1 MTDRAKLEA
10 ARSRGFPEALRE
22 QIAAWDQL
30 RSGCRSAHDLIR
42 DVHAWLASQPADETE
57 ALRARVK
64 DLEAERTEIVSAIA
78 SFSPERTKGQTLV
91 DGIRTIATDLSTTLG
106 YVAKIT
112 DERDSARAKAIGSK
126 EMCAMGDWIKTLRRR
141 RINDTRPFAWIDV
154 DITQRSILDAMRDEP
169 SLKDAEAIRWIR
181 KGKCIGTTSPQ
192 RFGSEIYDGD
202 DVDALLA
209 RITELESE
217 LATLRNDAALGRAVR
232 NSGVTL
238 DWLTERGR
246 ELRNSRGS
254 LALSSVAY
262 ADAHAQEIALVDAI
276 TSALREEER

>member
-1 MTDRAKLEA
+1 
-10 ARSRGFPEALRE
+10 
-22 QIAAWDQL
+22 
-30 RSGCRSAHDLIR
+30 
-42 DVHAWLASQPADETE
+42 
-57 ALRARVK
+57 
-64 DLEAERTEIVSAIA
+64 
-78 SFSPERTKGQTLV
+78 
-91 DGIRTIATDLSTTLG
+91 
-106 YVAKIT
+106 
-112 DERDSARAKAIGSK
+112 
-126 EMCAMGDWIKTLRRR
+126 MGDWIEVLRRR

-154 DITQRSILDAMRDEP
+154 DITQRSILDAMTDEP

-192 RFGSEIYDGD
+192 CPGSEIYDGD
-202 DVDALLA
+202 DVDALLE

-217 LATLRNDAALGRAVR
+217 LATLRKDAAIGRAVR
-232 NSGVTL
+232 HSGVTL
-238 DWLTERGR
+238 AWLIERGR

>member
-1 MTDRAKLEA
+1 
-10 ARSRGFPEALRE
+10 
-22 QIAAWDQL
+22 
-30 RSGCRSAHDLIR
+30 
-42 DVHAWLASQPADETE
+42 
-57 ALRARVK
+57 
-64 DLEAERTEIVSAIA
+64 
-78 SFSPERTKGQTLV
+78 
-91 DGIRTIATDLSTTLG
+91 
-106 YVAKIT
+106 
-112 DERDSARAKAIGSK
+112 
-126 EMCAMGDWIKTLRRR
+126 MGDWIEVLRRR

-154 DITQRSILDAMRDEP
+154 DITQRSILDAMTDEP

-192 RFGSEIYDGD
+192 CPGSEIYDGD
-202 DVDALLA
+202 DVDALLE

-217 LATLRNDAALGRAVR
+217 LATLRKDAATGRAVR
-232 NSGVTL
+232 HSGVTL
-238 DWLTERGR
+238 AWLIERGR

>member
-1 MTDRAKLEA
+1 
-10 ARSRGFPEALRE
+10 
-22 QIAAWDQL
+22 
-30 RSGCRSAHDLIR
+30 
-42 DVHAWLASQPADETE
+42 
-57 ALRARVK
+57 
-64 DLEAERTEIVSAIA
+64 
-78 SFSPERTKGQTLV
+78 
-91 DGIRTIATDLSTTLG
+91 
-106 YVAKIT
+106 
-112 DERDSARAKAIGSK
+112 
-126 EMCAMGDWIKTLRRR
+126 MGDWIKTLRRLR
-141 RINDTRPFAWIDV
+141 SNDTRTLTWVDV

-169 SLKDAEAIRWIR
+169 SLGDEDAIRWIR
-181 KGKCIGTTSPQ
+181 NGKCIGTTLRRCP
-192 RFGSEIYDGD
+192 RSETYDGD
-202 DVDALLA
+202 DVDALLE

-276 TSALREEER
+276 ASALREEGR

>member
-1 MTDRAKLEA
+1 
-10 ARSRGFPEALRE
+10 
-22 QIAAWDQL
+22 
-30 RSGCRSAHDLIR
+30 
-42 DVHAWLASQPADETE
+42 
-57 ALRARVK
+57 
-64 DLEAERTEIVSAIA
+64 
-78 SFSPERTKGQTLV
+78 
-91 DGIRTIATDLSTTLG
+91 
-106 YVAKIT
+106 
-112 DERDSARAKAIGSK
+112 
-126 EMCAMGDWIKTLRRR
+126 MGDWIEVLRRR

-154 DITQRSILDAMRDEP
+154 DITQRSILDAMTDEP

-192 RFGSEIYDGD
+192 CPGSEIYDGD
-202 DVDALLA
+202 DVDALLE

-217 LATLRNDAALGRAVR
+217 LATLRKDAAIGRAVR
-232 NSGVTL
+232 HSGVTL
-238 DWLTERGR
+238 EWLIERGR